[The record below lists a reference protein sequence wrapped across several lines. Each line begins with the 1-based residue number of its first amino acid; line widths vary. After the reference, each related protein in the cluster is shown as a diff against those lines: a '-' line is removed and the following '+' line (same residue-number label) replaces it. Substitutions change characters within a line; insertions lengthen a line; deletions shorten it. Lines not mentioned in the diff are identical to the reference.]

1 MTIKRTSLRK
11 TFVIG
16 VIGSLMTA
24 ASAFAMEK
32 APENIDDFFAQYFD
46 EAIMETPEGLTYT
59 RYMETQGKPWRH
71 DKLDDVSQ
79 AHRDK
84 MFKTEMENFELLKS
98 YDDSTLTDAQELSK
112 ELLAWDMART
122 KRLHKYDDYGYIQ
135 AQNGG
140 PLIDFPNFL
149 SNFHAVNS
157 KADAEDYIARLKAAG
172 HQFDQ
177 YLVRIKAQAA
187 KGIILP
193 KPLME
198 KVIEI
203 GDAAFATPVEEDLL
217 YVTFAAKLDGLK
229 DLSDADK
236 AALLAQAKDAIAG
249 TVHPAYKKM
258 TDYHKELIKKATND
272 AGVWKFPDGD
282 NYYKAMVASMTTTDM
297 TPEQIHNI
305 GLAEVDRIQGE
316 IMKIFKSEG
325 YDTSKGFETLI
336 QDLAEEDR
344 FYYSDDDAGRAQI
357 LEDYRKII
365 AEVNERVQD
374 VFNVKPKMGV
384 EVRRVPEFSEK
395 SAPGAYYTDPALDG
409 SRPGIFWAN
418 LYDIKATPKYG
429 MRTLAYHEAV
439 PGHHFQIAIAQELK
453 DVPLFRKYMFFTAY
467 VEGWALYAERVA
479 KELGL
484 QEDPYSDIGRLQA
497 ELFRAVRLVVDTG
510 MHYKHW
516 TREQAIDYMYKNTG
530 QAMSDVVSEIERYMV
545 WPGQA
550 LAYKVGMLKILE
562 LRQKAM
568 DALGDKFDIGKFHDV
583 VLTSGALPLS
593 VLEELVDDYIA
604 ENKG

>member
-1 MTIKRTSLRK
+1 MTNHNKFLRK
-11 TFVIG
+11 TFYIG
-16 VIGSLMTA
+16 VIGTLMTA
-24 ASAFAMEK
+24 TSAFAMEK
-32 APENIDDFFAQYFD
+32 APENIDDFFAEYFD

-59 RYMETQGKPWRH
+59 RYMETQGKEWRH

-84 MFKTEMENFELLKS
+84 MFKMEMQNFEHLKH
-98 YDDSTLTDAQELSK
+98 YDDGKLSEGQQLSK
-112 ELLAWDMART
+112 QLLTWDMERT

-149 SNFHAVNS
+149 SNFHAVGS
-157 KADAEDYIARLKAAG
+157 KADAEDYIARLNATG

-177 YLVRIKAQAA
+177 YLARIKAQAA

-193 KPLME
+193 RVLME
-198 KVIEI
+198 KVIET
-203 GDAAFATPVEEDLL
+203 GDTAVNTPVEEDLL
-217 YVTFAAKLDGLK
+217 YVTFASKLDGVGE
-229 DLSDADK
+229 LSEEEKGELLTRAH
-236 AALLAQAKDAIAG
+236 AAISDV
-249 TVHPAYKKM
+249 VHPAYKKM

-316 IMKIFKSEG
+316 ILTILKGEG
-325 YDTSKGFETLI
+325 YDVSKGFEVLI
-336 QDLAEEDR
+336 QELAEEER

-357 LEDYRKII
+357 LEDYRTMI

-429 MRTLAYHEAV
+429 MRTLTYHEAV
-439 PGHHFQIAIAQELK
+439 PGHHFQIAISQELK
-453 DVPLFRKYMFFTAY
+453 DMPLFRKYMFFTAY

-516 TREQAIDYMYKNTG
+516 TREQAIDYMAKNSG
-530 QAMSDVVSEIERYMV
+530 MAMSDVVSEIERYMV

-562 LRQKAM
+562 LREKAM
-568 DALGDKFDIGKFHDV
+568 TALGDKFDMGKFHDV

-593 VLEELVDDYIA
+593 VLEQLVDDYIA
-604 ENKG
+604 KNKS